1 MVRQGFFI
9 GELIDLYTNRMGC
22 TIYEKTIRNRSPTYI
37 RRAIGAVYWEE
48 KLERADGADRSPHG
62 EVFISIPSLSAGN
75 YVPKTDDRIVGE
87 IITDEQPP
95 NTALTI
101 TAVSDLRFGS
111 DAVRHIEVTAKC

>member
-1 MVRQGFFI
+1 MVRQDFFI

-37 RRAIGAVYWEE
+37 HRTIGAVYWEE
-48 KLERADGADRSPHG
+48 KLERADGADRSSHG
-62 EVFISIPSLSAGN
+62 EVFISIPALSAGS

-101 TAVSDLRFGS
+101 TAVSDFRFGS
-111 DAVRHIEVTAKC
+111 GAVRHIEVTAKC